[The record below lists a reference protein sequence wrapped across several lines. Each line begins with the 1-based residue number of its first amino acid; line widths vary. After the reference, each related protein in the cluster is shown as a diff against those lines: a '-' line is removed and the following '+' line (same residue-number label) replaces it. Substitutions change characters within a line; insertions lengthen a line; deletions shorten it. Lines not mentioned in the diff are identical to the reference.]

1 VTGFWL
7 NHVRKPYT
15 CITPHLRTISIN
27 QANQH
32 RSRASSRRR
41 YDPGLVLW
49 QWMENHSA
57 ASGTDPVSLEHFRRP
72 HGPGNQHQDH
82 ARTSESLVNTG
93 QNVPPA
99 SYLQQQFSTRHPR
112 ARVDAPS

>member
-82 ARTSESLVNTG
+82 ARTSEKPRQHWAERPSGELS
-93 QNVPPA
+93 PA
-99 SYLQQQFSTRHPR
+99 AVLNSAPTRE
-112 ARVDAPS
+112 S